1 MTQHERPNVLW
12 VYAHPTARSMNHAL
26 MVEGVRALSTDHD
39 VVVSDLYAQRWNPVL
54 SVDDLGDTAL
64 QGSTFGDA
72 TKAAYQEGRLPED
85 VRREQARLRAAD
97 VLVLQFPLWWTG
109 MPAILK
115 GWVDRVFSHGFAF
128 GVKDPDTGHT
138 RKYGDGGL
146 AGRRALAI
154 TTAGDRSSAF
164 GPRGI
169 NGDAD
174 SLMFPITHGLF
185 WYTGMAPL
193 WPHVI
198 TATDTP
204 GWDSYEA
211 ERAALVHRLRDVG
224 TETPIPFR
232 HMRGGDY
239 DDDRM
244 LRPDVA
250 PGRTDL
256 AMHQIS

>member
-1 MTQHERPNVLW
+1 
-12 VYAHPTARSMNHAL
+12 
-26 MVEGVRALSTDHD
+26 
-39 VVVSDLYAQRWNPVL
+39 
-54 SVDDLGDTAL
+54 
-64 QGSTFGDA
+64 
-72 TKAAYQEGRLPED
+72 
-85 VRREQARLRAAD
+85 
-97 VLVLQFPLWWTG
+97 

-128 GVKDPDTGHT
+128 GIKDPVTGRT
-138 RKYGDGGL
+138 LKYGDGGL

-169 NGDAD
+169 NGDVD

-193 WPHVI
+193 RPHVI

-204 GWDSYEA
+204 GWDSYEV
-211 ERAALVHRLRDVG
+211 ERQALVHRLRDLG

-232 HMRGGDY
+232 HMRSGDY

-244 LRPDVA
+244 LRPDIA